1 MISVKVDQF
10 TLTILPNSKLL
21 SYMNDDVVSYSE
33 HVREVFEQL
42 LEIEEVYSQAVEYG
56 RGVRNYDTVY
66 YYGFEKSQ
74 IFYKYNSENI
84 SNGIS
89 IEFKARALREY
100 LKSYKIKKQCEIN
113 VHHILKKLSSVFDI
127 RLSRLDIAIDFID
140 ENLLVSNLANQ
151 IKYDEI
157 LIKNK
162 GNRVVTN
169 DKIRTLGSSGIVQTI
184 YVNSRTGDSFLRVY
198 DKKEESI
205 SKNTIDSFKAL
216 NCNDWTR
223 LELELKS
230 TYAHNITKLFVDCDD
245 DNNEFLSLLYGVFIQ
260 FFKFFK
266 IITYDDKG
274 YPILEYA
281 DFYQHIIDSN
291 NSEIT
296 HVDGHESNN
305 ATEFD
310 LKYQNLFKNGTMT
323 FLKMFYVAYGED
335 AFDELVSKMKKDMKE
350 RVKLNKD
357 HKTMIKNHKNDD
369 PFFKK

>member
-21 SYMNDDVVSYSE
+21 AYMNGNVSLYSE
-33 HVREVFEQL
+33 HVREVFEEL
-42 LEIEEVYSQAVEYG
+42 LEMEKVYSQPVEYG

-74 IFYKYNSENI
+74 IFYKYNSKNA

-100 LKSYKIKKQCEIN
+100 LKSYKTKKQCEIN

-127 RLSRLDIAIDFID
+127 RLSRVDIAIDFID
-140 ENLLVSNLANQ
+140 ESLSVNNLANQ

-162 GNRVVTN
+162 GNRIVSN
-169 DKIRTLGSSGIVQTI
+169 DKIRTLGNSGTVQTI
-184 YVNSRTGDSFLRVY
+184 YVNSRTGDSFLRIY
-198 DKKEESI
+198 DKKEEAI
-205 SKNTIDSFKAL
+205 TKNSIDSFKAM

-223 LELELKS
+223 LELELKN
-230 TYAHNITKLFVDCDD
+230 TYAHNITSLFVNCDNN
-245 DNNEFLSLLYGVFIQ
+245 NNEFLSLLYGVFIQ

-274 YPILEYA
+274 HPILEYA
-281 DFYQHIIDSN
+281 GFYQHIIDNN
-291 NSEIT
+291 NSDII

-305 ATEFD
+305 ASEFG

-323 FLKMFYVAYGED
+323 FLKMFWVAHGEE
-335 AFDELVSKMKKDMKE
+335 AFDELVEKMKVDMKE

-357 HKTMIKNHKNDD
+357 HQTMIKNHRNDD